1 MDSRPGRVAEET
13 RLPSCLPARRG
24 NDGPSQR
31 ITLRVSRVAAY
42 TGGELKETLRT
53 YWPAALSGVLLVL
66 SFPRFDLF
74 PLAWV
79 ALVPLLVS
87 LWDRSAREAFL
98 CGLVTGILYFF
109 GTLYWIYHSINH
121 YGSVPLIP
129 SFALV
134 LLLSFYLS
142 LYPAFFALLFS
153 RKIRSTRLP
162 ALLLAPVFW
171 VSLEF
176 MRSYALTGFP
186 WSSLG
191 YSQYRFLY
199 GIQFADI
206 TGIYGVS
213 FLVAAVNGAVADYF
227 ISRRRL
233 SEMPLFPPRQIL
245 VSYLV
250 LAVVLTGGLSYSFL
264 RLHQNR
270 PGHDVRV
277 SVVQGNIEQ
286 NMKWDRA
293 YQDQVVSTYE
303 KLTASTLTQTP
314 SLIIWPET
322 ALPFMFGDEARSSDL
337 VAFQRQLNAYL
348 LFGSVL
354 VKNPSSDGRP
364 AALTNSAL
372 LLDKNGNLSYAYDKI
387 HLVPFGEYV
396 PLRGLL
402 FFVDKLAEGIG
413 DYVPGDKYIKA
424 QTVFGSFGTFICYEI
439 IFPGLVRKF
448 YSRDGD
454 FIVTIT
460 NDAWFGRTAGPY
472 QHFSMAVF
480 RAIENRKP
488 VVRAANTG
496 ISGFIDSSGRI
507 MKASALFER
516 TTETMDIRTD
526 STRSFY
532 SRYGDIFSYLCIVA
546 GLFILLL

>member
-1 MDSRPGRVAEET
+1 MKEA
-13 RLPSCLPARRG
+13 L
-24 NDGPSQR
+24 R
-31 ITLRVSRVAAY
+31 IYS
-42 TGGELKETLRT
+42 
-53 YWPAALSGVLLVL
+53 PAALSGFMLML

-74 PLAWV
+74 PLAWF

-87 LWDRSAREAFL
+87 LWDRSPREAFF
-98 CGLVTGILYFF
+98 CGLLTGIFYFF

-121 YGSVPLIP
+121 YGGVPLIP
-129 SFALV
+129 SLSLV
-134 LLLSFYLS
+134 FLLSLYLS
-142 LYPAFFALLFS
+142 LYPALFALLFS

-162 ALLLAPVFW
+162 ALFLAPVFW

-176 MRSYALTGFP
+176 IRSYAFTGFP

-213 FLVAAVNGAVADYF
+213 YLIVALNGAAADYF
-227 ISRRRL
+227 ISRKRL

-245 VSYLV
+245 ISYAL
-250 LAVVLTGGLSYSFL
+250 LAVLFIGVFSYAVL
-264 RLHQNR
+264 RLHQSR
-270 PGHDVRV
+270 PGHEVRV
-277 SVVQGNIEQ
+277 SVIQGNIEQ

-293 YQDQVVSTYE
+293 YQDEVVSTYKE
-303 KLTASTLTQTP
+303 LTTGILSQTP
-314 SLIIWPET
+314 SLIVWPET
-322 ALPFMFGDEARSSDL
+322 ALPFFFGESGESGRSSDL

-354 VKNPSSDGRP
+354 VKSPPSEGRP

-372 LLDKNGNLSYAYDKI
+372 LLDKNGNVSYGYDKI

-402 FFVDKLAEGIG
+402 FFVDKLVEGIG

-448 YSRDGD
+448 YSKDGD

-460 NDAWFGRTAGPY
+460 NDAWFGSTAGPY

-488 VVRAANTG
+488 LIRAANTG
-496 ISGFIDSSGRI
+496 ISGFIDSNGRI
-507 MKASALFER
+507 MKTSALFKR
-516 TTETMDIRTD
+516 TTETMNIRTD
-526 STRSFY
+526 STRSLY

-546 GLFILLL
+546 GLTILLLL